1 MRFLWKKPT
10 PSLKDVLTQES
21 ELLNKDIMERQ
32 LNMIDAQNK
41 LNAQIAKQQLIEG
54 WLRGLV

>member
-1 MRFLWKKPT
+1 MRSLWKKPT
-10 PSLKDVLTQES
+10 PSLKDILIQES

-41 LNAQIAKQQLIEG
+41 LNAQIAKQQLIES